1 MRLSAGC
8 AFLALLVLPGCQGVI
23 QDVYDDRAEEECL
36 EMRNI
41 DEQRACLNALED
53 RQRERR
59 RQERMDDGGR

>member
-1 MRLSAGC
+1 MRLSAGYSI
-8 AFLALLVLPGCQGVI
+8 LALLVLPGCEGVV

-41 DEQRACLNALED
+41 DDQRACLNALED

-59 RQERMDDGGR
+59 RQDRMDVGG